1 MSLKININ
9 DKPVN
14 IELTKAANRAMQK
27 RTTLLLA
34 EMELYFSFLVR
45 KKVRFYEKSND
56 AEHTIVNEYLAVRF
70 RPVMTQSC
78 SISDVKEG
86 DAPPITDFPIA
97 NPKAYVPHWL
107 RIDFRSG
114 EWCGEFGYGK

>member
-1 MSLKININ
+1 MTLKININ
-9 DKPVN
+9 DKPVK

-27 RTTLLLA
+27 RTTPLLA
-34 EMELYFSFLVR
+34 EMELYFSCLVR
-45 KKVRFYEKSND
+45 KKVRFYETNDD
-56 AEHTIVNEYLAVRF
+56 AEQIIVNDNLAVRF

-78 SISDVKEG
+78 SIRDVEG
-86 DAPPITDFPIA
+86 DAPPVTDFPIA

-107 RIDFRSG
+107 RIDYRSG